1 VKQFGAPCP
10 YLFQRYKPEFISQN
24 DQPQFASEMHKVD
37 FREQK

>member
-10 YLFQRYKPEFISQN
+10 YLFQRYKPEFINQN